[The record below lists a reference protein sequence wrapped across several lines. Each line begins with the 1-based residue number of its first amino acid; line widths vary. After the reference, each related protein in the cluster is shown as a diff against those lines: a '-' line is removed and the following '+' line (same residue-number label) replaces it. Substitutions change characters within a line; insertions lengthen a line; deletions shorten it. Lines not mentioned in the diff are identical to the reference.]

1 MPENQREVTAVL
13 VKTAFPFGIDLPRVV
28 NEGNVAQAVSPTQEI
43 ASLFE
48 GIVSNLQKILL
59 LLAWLIVIV
68 AGVGVMVSIYNTMN
82 ERRREIA
89 IMRALGASRG
99 TVLRV
104 VLLESVLLSLLGGLL
119 GLALGHGLIA
129 VISPIVLE
137 QTGVSIGALQLGW
150 STYQVGDWKV
160 DIIWELALVPLLVV
174 LASLAGFVPAMAA
187 YRTDVARA
195 LTASP

>member
-1 MPENQREVTAVL
+1 VL

-43 ASLFE
+43 AALFE

-160 DIIWELALVPLLVV
+160 DIIWELALVPLLVI